1 VTRRQAL
8 SAPRPSFWQVRL
20 TYASRD
26 ERHILYREQ
35 LHELLLAHA
44 SHFEVRH
51 CLSRPEQRLGDSE
64 GGGEGG
70 GEGGEGSASEGL
82 ATGDVVTSASCL
94 AGERQTRGRVDAAT
108 LHGEYAAWRPLQT
121 AYVDVSGGTAEES
134 EKREKGEAE
143 GEPYFLVVG
152 SRQQEHAALQWLR
165 ESGLQARPLLA
176 GGRWRSLVPGS

>member
-1 VTRRQAL
+1 M
-8 SAPRPSFWQVRL
+8 RL

-44 SHFEVRH
+44 PRLEVRH
-51 CLSRPEQRLGDSE
+51 CLSRPEQRLGNSEGGSEGGEDSE
-64 GGGEGG
+64 GG
-70 GEGGEGSASEGL
+70 ASEGL
-82 ATGDVVTSASCL
+82 AIGGAVTSASCL

-121 AYVDVSGGTAEES
+121 AYVDVSGSTAAES
-134 EKREKGEAE
+134 EEGEEGEAE
-143 GEPYFLVVG
+143 SEPYFLVVG
-152 SRQQEHAALQWLR
+152 SRQQEHAAWQWLR

-176 GGRWRSLVPGS
+176 GGRWHSLVPGS

>member
-1 VTRRQAL
+1 M
-8 SAPRPSFWQVRL
+8 RL

-44 SHFEVRH
+44 PRLEVRH
-51 CLSRPEQRLGDSE
+51 CLSRPEQRLGNDSE
-64 GGGEGG
+64 GGGEGS
-70 GEGGEGSASEGL
+70 EGSASEGL
-82 ATGDVVTSASCL
+82 AIGGAVTSASCL

-121 AYVDVSGGTAEES
+121 AYVDVTGSTFSTAET
-134 EKREKGEAE
+134 REEGEAE

-152 SRQQEHAALQWLR
+152 SRQQEHAAWQWLR

>member
-1 VTRRQAL
+1 M
-8 SAPRPSFWQVRL
+8 RL

-44 SHFEVRH
+44 PRFEVRH

-70 GEGGEGSASEGL
+70 EGGEGSASEGL
-82 ATGDVVTSASCL
+82 ATGDAVTRASCL

-121 AYVDVSGGTAEES
+121 AYVDVTGSTFSTAEKREES
-134 EKREKGEAE
+134 EAERE

-152 SRQQEHAALQWLR
+152 SRQQEHAAWQWLR

>member
-1 VTRRQAL
+1 M
-8 SAPRPSFWQVRL
+8 RL

-44 SHFEVRH
+44 PRLEVRH

-70 GEGGEGSASEGL
+70 EDSEGGASEGL
-82 ATGDVVTSASCL
+82 AIGDAVTSASCRP
-94 AGERQTRGRVDAAT
+94 GERQTRGRVDAAT

-121 AYVDVSGGTAEES
+121 AYVDVSGSTAAES
-134 EKREKGEAE
+134 EEREEGEAE

-152 SRQQEHAALQWLR
+152 SRQQEHAAWQWLR

-176 GGRWRSLVPGS
+176 GGRWHSLVPGS

>member
-1 VTRRQAL
+1 M
-8 SAPRPSFWQVRL
+8 RL

-44 SHFEVRH
+44 PRLEVRH
-51 CLSRPEQRLGDSE
+51 CLSRPEQRLGNDSE
-64 GGGEGG
+64 GGGEGS
-70 GEGGEGSASEGL
+70 EGSASEGL
-82 ATGDVVTSASCL
+82 AIGGAVTSASCL

-121 AYVDVSGGTAEES
+121 AYVDVSGSTAAES
-134 EKREKGEAE
+134 EEGEEGEAE
-143 GEPYFLVVG
+143 SEPYFLVVG
-152 SRQQEHAALQWLR
+152 SRQQEHAAWQWLR

-176 GGRWRSLVPGS
+176 GGRWHSLVPGA